1 MKSTITARQ
10 GRKTTILSCPATFC
24 TCFVKNHLDVSPKE
38 RKKCRPKLDRD
49 GIPPS
54 SNFVKQKRVSFW
66 DIVIRRWIGRNIR
79 PKNLT
84 HGWDT
89 GGGGRGGRQPFELLS
104 LFHPGGIEIL
114 VFPIHHGPVHPT
126 DSFFFSPYAS
136 QLIRSKMMSGGKK
149 NLYTLSW

>member
-84 HGWDT
+84 HGWGT
-89 GGGGRGGRQPFELLS
+89 GGGGRGGGDRSNCCLCSIPVGLKF
-104 LFHPGGIEIL
+104 LFSPSTMVQCIL
-114 VFPIHHGPVHPT
+114 QT
-126 DSFFFSPYAS
+126 LFFST
-136 QLIRSKMMSGGKK
+136 IRSTAHPKQ
-149 NLYTLSW
+149 NDVRW